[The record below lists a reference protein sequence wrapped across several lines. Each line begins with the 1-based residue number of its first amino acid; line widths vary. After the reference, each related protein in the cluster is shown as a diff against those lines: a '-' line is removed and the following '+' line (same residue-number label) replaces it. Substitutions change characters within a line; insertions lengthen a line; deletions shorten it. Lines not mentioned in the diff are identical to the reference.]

1 MSKKRTRKEKLKAKH
16 TFTVA
21 WTPESS
27 QASPRLVVNRQ
38 TQTTSTGIKTKSV
51 TSNNAYLLDKD
62 SDLTSIKK
70 GIFKSLILTS
80 LILATEVVLYF
91 LWS

>member
-1 MSKKRTRKEKLKAKH
+1 MSKKRTREQKSKAKH
-16 TFTVA
+16 SFVVS
-21 WTPESS
+21 WTNNTY
-27 QASPRLVVNRQ
+27 QAPSRMVVNRQ
-38 TQTTSTGIKTKSV
+38 TESAGTKAKSKKEPKE
-51 TSNNAYLLDKD
+51 SAHLLDKD

-70 GIFKSLILTS
+70 SIVKSLILTS